1 MTHCHLTVSGI
12 PLTRNGTINSKIICR
27 LDSLKSVDNV
37 CLTPT
42 YKTFFIFSHPILIYF
57 VFIVFIFLEYNR
69 IFCISHQLKRRRSCR
84 FTLTFFILV
93 ELSWRFGK
101 KDNGFFSHGIFESFK
116 FSFHSPLRSPDT
128 YLFDTIAHEAS
139 ELVPTLLL
147 NP

>member
-84 FTLTFFILV
+84 FTLTFLFSLNCHDFLEKKIMVSFPMVFSRVLNSPFILHYDH
-93 ELSWRFGK
+93 LT
-101 KDNGFFSHGIFESFK
+101 
-116 FSFHSPLRSPDT
+116 LT
-128 YLFDTIAHEAS
+128 YLI
-139 ELVPTLLL
+139 L
-147 NP
+147 